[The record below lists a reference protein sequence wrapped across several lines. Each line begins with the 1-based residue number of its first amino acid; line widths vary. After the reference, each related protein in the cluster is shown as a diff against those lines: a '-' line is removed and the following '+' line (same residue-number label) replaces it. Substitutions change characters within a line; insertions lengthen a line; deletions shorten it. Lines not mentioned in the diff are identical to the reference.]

1 MKDIEIPSSKIRKE
15 RKKEKEES
23 YRLKASYRLITILN
37 FRQAK
42 MAVLKGAQRGEQE
55 MICRGDLPNV
65 LLTRQWQSMTST
77 LCGKI
82 PPTLIHSE
90 WTKELKLKSQET
102 LG

>member
-1 MKDIEIPSSKIRKE
+1 MVFSPGLKEE
-15 RKKEKEES
+15 RKGRK
-23 YRLKASYRLITILN
+23 LQKASYRLITILN

-42 MAVLKGAQRGEQE
+42 MAVLKGAQREEQD

-65 LLTRQWQSMTST
+65 LLTQQWQSTTST
-77 LCGKI
+77 LCGRT